1 MKQDSMKIL
10 FFIRKSRLK
19 KNGEAPVFLRI
30 TINGQQDE
38 IRIQRSVPI
47 NLWNNLKGC
56 SKGKDRVSLELNSYI
71 EALKVRLYQIH
82 KELLCRDAL
91 ITPRNMLVK
100 LFSKEER
107 HLVVETMKKCIDD
120 WRSLIGQE
128 YQQSTISRYDN
139 CYESLKTVV
148 KEFYKKED
156 ITFYELNGEFIDTFE
171 MHLRT
176 ERKLSQNTLTKYM
189 SCFRKVLGIARD
201 NGWLNFDPLVGK
213 RKRLFKKEETCPTF
227 LTLDEL
233 QRIMEKEFSTERL
246 NHVKDFFLFCC
257 YTGLSYIDVSTLRP
271 IHLYRDNNGKL
282 WIHKSRVKITTNKE
296 TCTSNVPLLPP
307 AIAILEK
314 YKGWNEKDPDAPCLP
329 IPSNQKMNEYLKEI
343 ATLCNIKKRLTVHV
357 SRHTFA
363 TTVTLANHV
372 AIQNVSKMLGHSSTR
387 MTQHYARVL
396 DNSIMEDMKGVAGIF
411 R

>member
-1 MKQDSMKIL
+1 
-10 FFIRKSRLK
+10 
-19 KNGEAPVFLRI
+19 
-30 TINGQQDE
+30 
-38 IRIQRSVPI
+38 
-47 NLWNNLKGC
+47 
-56 SKGKDRVSLELNSYI
+56 
-71 EALKVRLYQIH
+71 
-82 KELLCRDAL
+82 
-91 ITPRNMLVK
+91 MLVK
-100 LFSKEER
+100 LFAKEER

-128 YQQSTISRYDN
+128 YQPSTISRYDN

-176 ERKLSQNTLTKYM
+176 ERKLSQNTFTKYM

-233 QRIMEKEFSTERL
+233 QRITEKKFSTERL

-307 AIAILEK
+307 AIAIRATCRCFLLPSPFWRNTRDGTKRIRTRLACPSRRIRSRME
-314 YKGWNEKDPDAPCLP
+314 NPQRVDPVCQMPLTLRKKSAYAPYESWPTGSFLFWLICF
-329 IPSNQKMNEYLKEI
+329 S
-343 ATLCNIKKRLTVHV
+343 RL
-357 SRHTFA
+357 
-363 TTVTLANHV
+363 
-372 AIQNVSKMLGHSSTR
+372 
-387 MTQHYARVL
+387 
-396 DNSIMEDMKGVAGIF
+396 
-411 R
+411 

>member
-1 MKQDSMKIL
+1 MTGALLSG
-10 FFIRKSRLK
+10 RNTNRL
-19 KNGEAPVFLRI
+19 L
-30 TINGQQDE
+30 
-38 IRIQRSVPI
+38 
-47 NLWNNLKGC
+47 
-56 SKGKDRVSLELNSYI
+56 
-71 EALKVRLYQIH
+71 
-82 KELLCRDAL
+82 
-91 ITPRNMLVK
+91 
-100 LFSKEER
+100 
-107 HLVVETMKKCIDD
+107 
-120 WRSLIGQE
+120 
-128 YQQSTISRYDN
+128 YDN

-343 ATLCNIKKRLTVHV
+343 ATLCDIKKRLTVHV